1 MDVSL
6 LAPYAVFTSVA
17 LAVAA
22 VYLLLC
28 WGLIAANGLFR
39 RFRPARPSSCRP
51 GEVIHQAL
59 KITGRRSDQFRTA
72 GLLFGVAMLMLTL
85 FGRLDWWPEA
95 PTWAFVLITCA
106 ATALQGFGIAKIVQ
120 LTRYRMR
127 LSRLLEKHVAMAQRL
142 AEAQLRGNR
151 VYHSVPIGDT
161 IIDNVV
167 VGPNGV
173 YSAHLFSPPTALC
186 ESVTLAN
193 GELVYQPD
201 DVHFELGEYRKT
213 IGKLARALSDGI
225 GSKVVVLPVIVVP
238 DCPITP
244 SAETL
249 PMVVSLESC
258 TSFVGWK
265 DQRAFLMN
273 EELDAINRWLARQS
287 LETASDSMR
296 DVVGYLDT
304 QVARPALV

>member
-1 MDVSL
+1 MDQSL
-6 LAPYAVFTSVA
+6 LAAYAVFTSVA
-17 LAVAA
+17 LAVAGI
-22 VYLLLC
+22 YLALC
-28 WGLIAANGLFR
+28 WALIAANGLLR

-51 GEVIHQAL
+51 GEVIHQGL

-72 GLLFGVAMLMLTL
+72 ALLFGVSMLMLTL
-85 FGRLDWWPEA
+85 FGRLNWWPEA
-95 PTWAFVLITCA
+95 PVWAFGLIVA
-106 ATALQGFGIAKIVQ
+106 FATALQAFGIAKIVQ
-120 LTRYRMR
+120 LMRYRMR
-127 LSRLLEKHVAMAQRL
+127 LSRMLEKHVAMAQRL
-142 AEAQLRGNR
+142 AEAQMRGNR

-173 YSAHLFSPPTALC
+173 YSLHLFSPPSPES
-186 ESVTLAN
+186 ESVKLEN
-193 GELVYQPD
+193 GELVYQPGD
-201 DVHFELGEYRKT
+201 ERFELAAYRNT

-225 GSKVVVLPVIVVP
+225 GTKVVVLPVIAVA

-265 DQRAFLMN
+265 DQRAFLMDD
-273 EELDAINRWLARQS
+273 ELEAINRWLARRS
-287 LETASDSMR
+287 LETAGESMR
-296 DVVGYLDT
+296 EVVGYLDT